1 MVFHYLVALQKLQH
15 DPYPSWQT
23 ATGIGCGPLGNNC
36 AVEGDGRRGP
46 GPVPLPARVR
56 AKFRGLSRSHD
67 GDHSL
72 FDLHSARFALS
83 GHSASHTLPSAQR
96 GYGPGAYNS
105 TPNSMYSLSHVQH
118 AMGISPH
125 NNSASMGISPHNNS
139 ASSSQPTNS
148 FYGSI
153 STHHS
158 VSAQSMRGQ
167 TSHGNSG
174 SVQSMWGQSSHG
186 GQFSATSLVS
196 QNDNSTFK
204 LAFHEGVVSMA
215 SVAVVS
221 RFTGHSGANSYSW
234 DVKRANAPLQQH
246 SSNGGKGLG
255 VTGTT
260 AYWSKSDSS
269 AIIQGFLAPEPFTQY
284 AAESPQGYSSI

>member
-1 MVFHYLVALQKLQH
+1 MVFHYIVALQKLQH
-15 DPYPSWQT
+15 DPYPSWRT
-23 ATGIGCGPLGNNC
+23 AAGIGCGPLGNNC

-46 GPVPLPARVR
+46 GPSPLPARVR
-56 AKFRGLSRSHD
+56 AKFLGSSRSHD

-96 GYGPGAYNS
+96 GYGSGAYNS
-105 TPNSMYSLSHVQH
+105 TPNPMYSLSHVQH
-118 AMGISPH
+118 
-125 NNSASMGISPHNNS
+125 SMGISPHNTS
-139 ASSSQPTNS
+139 ATSSQPTNS
-148 FYGSI
+148 FYGSN
-153 STHHS
+153 STPHS
-158 VSAQSMRGQ
+158 V
-167 TSHGNSG
+167 

-221 RFTGHSGANSYSW
+221 RSTGHSGANSYSW
-234 DVKRANAPLQQH
+234 DVKRANAPQQQH

-255 VTGTT
+255 VTDTT
-260 AYWSKSDSS
+260 AYWSKSDS
-269 AIIQGFLAPEPFTQY
+269 ATIIQGFLAPEPFTQY
-284 AAESPQGYSSI
+284 AATSPQGYSSI